1 MLQGYLQRR
10 KFSGCWHGF
19 TTRSLV
25 EQNLKGRR
33 ARVFGWSL
41 AKSWDAEWPGGRL
54 WRCVPHELEAEKRMK
69 CGAQQVVSNKRQML
83 YDALD
88 CLFAS
93 LRVCLLVCLVGSC
106 WFLFVYVLTV
116 FSFPASTCNLKFQ
129 SALDCG
135 LDAAKLWVQVLSAVR
150 AHQGH
155 RDWAS
160 NDSQV
165 TGCSFKT
172 CWENNFFDNTINT
185 ISRLFMGILY
195 VSGCRAWSQKRP
207 CDS

>member
-1 MLQGYLQRR
+1 M
-10 KFSGCWHGF
+10 
-19 TTRSLV
+19 
-25 EQNLKGRR
+25 
-33 ARVFGWSL
+33 
-41 AKSWDAEWPGGRL
+41 

-165 TGCSFKT
+165 TGCSLKPVGK
-172 CWENNFFDNTINT
+172 T
-185 ISRLFMGILY
+185 ISLIIQLIQFPGFSWGFCVCPAVERDPKNDPVILK
-195 VSGCRAWSQKRP
+195 VTELSGMLWDNEKS
-207 CDS
+207 